1 MAKFCKGE
9 GHDYECTF
17 IMKDKKHEK
26 VLVNECVIYVKKY
39 FALHDSTVVAINELI
54 QIILD
59 RNMTP
64 GEGLDEWN
72 DLNMLINNELERE
85 FIKTF
90 ELLKSTLTEM
100 KECIEKMK
108 RVKKIIEK
116 RQIESTTRSVTTT
129 MLHSLNVFFN
139 NTLPYFKRDYMLKEK
154 LHQTLIHVDGA
165 CENEINRLQLMWKE
179 TPFLHLIFQKFDVNK
194 FIVDCKQFLGT
205 S

>member
-1 MAKFCKGE
+1 
-9 GHDYECTF
+9 
-17 IMKDKKHEK
+17 MKDKKHEK